1 MKFSEQWLREW
12 VNPAK
17 STVEL
22 GHQITMAGL
31 EVDAVEPVAGVFSGI
46 VVGHIVAC
54 EQHPDADKLRVTK
67 VDAGTGELL
76 QVVCGAPNA
85 RVGIKVPFAMIG
97 AKLPGIDI
105 KKAKLRG
112 VESFGMLCSA
122 RELGMSDDHAGLL
135 ELPADAPVG
144 KDFREWLVLA
154 DNSIELGLTP
164 NRGDCLG
171 HLGVAR
177 EVAVL
182 NKLELSRPD
191 CSPIAPS
198 IDDMR
203 PVELRAPEACPRY
216 LGRVIRNIDRSAS
229 TPLWMVEKLRR
240 CGIRSISP
248 CVDVTNYVLLELGHP
263 MHAFDLNQIDG
274 GIVVRLPNPGEKL
287 VLLDGR
293 EVEVQPDTLLIADH
307 SKPLALAGIMGGE
320 HSGIADESTDI
331 FLESAFFSP
340 LAIAGRARRYGLHT
354 DASHRYE
361 RGVDPE
367 LQRAAMERAT
377 RLLLAIVGGEA
388 GPIVEAVSA
397 EHLPKRTPITLRRGR
412 IARILGVSLA
422 DTEVVDI
429 LTRLGM
435 QVESVGDGWSVVPPS
450 WRFDIAIEVD
460 LIEELARVHGYNEL
474 PTTAPVAELNMTG
487 RREQALEPRR
497 FRDLLVA
504 RGYQEAITFS
514 FVEPK
519 LIEHFTPG
527 VTGLGLLNPIS
538 SDLSVMRTSVLAGLV
553 RAAEHNQNRQQNRIR
568 LVETGLRFLPAAGSR
583 VAEASSLVQEPVIA
597 GLIMGPR
604 HAEAWANGADKV
616 DFFDLKAD
624 VEALIGAT
632 GAAGEFQVV
641 AGSHPA
647 LHPGQC
653 AELRRGEASVGYF
666 GALHPELTQKLDL
679 NSTAFVFEF
688 RLAEL
693 TRGGLPAFS
702 PLSSFP
708 SVRRDLALIVEE
720 SVTAGAIARTIENVA
735 GELLQDLRVFDV
747 YRGKGVDSGRKSVA
761 LGLTLQDSSRTLN
774 DTEVTDIIEK
784 VVATLGKELGATL
797 RE

>member
-12 VNPAK
+12 VNPALN
-17 STVEL
+17 SAEL
-22 GHQITMAGL
+22 GHQVTMAGL
-31 EVDAVEPVAGVFSGI
+31 EVDAIEPVAGEFAGV

-54 EQHPDADKLRVTK
+54 EPHPDADKLRVTQ

-76 QVVCGAPNA
+76 QIVCGAPNA
-85 RVGIKVPFAMIG
+85 RIGIKVPFAMIG
-97 AKLPGIDI
+97 ATLPGIAI

-122 RELGMSDDHAGLL
+122 RELGMSEDHAGLL
-135 ELPADAPVG
+135 ELPAEAPVG
-144 KDFREWLVLA
+144 QDIRDTLVLN

-182 NKLELSRPD
+182 NKLPLQQPD
-191 CSPIAPS
+191 CSPVAPAS
-198 IDDMR
+198 DATR

-216 LGRVIRNIDRSAS
+216 LGRVIKNIDRSAA

-240 CGIRSISP
+240 CGLRAISP

-263 MHAFDLNQIDG
+263 MHAFDLNEIEG
-274 GIVVRLPNPGEKL
+274 GIVVRLPEPGEKL

-307 SKPLALAGIMGGE
+307 KKPLALAGIMGGE
-320 HSGIADESTDI
+320 HSGIAEGSTDI
-331 FLESAFFSP
+331 FLEAAYFNP
-340 LAIAGRARRYGLHT
+340 LSIAGRARRYGLHT

-367 LQRAAMERAT
+367 LQRTAMERAT
-377 RLLLAIVGGEA
+377 ALLLAIVGGEP
-388 GPIVEAVSA
+388 GPIVEAVSPA
-397 EHLPKRTPITLRRGR
+397 HLPQRAPITLRRAR
-412 IARILGVSLA
+412 IARILGVALA
-422 DTEVVDI
+422 DAEVVDI
-429 LTRLGM
+429 LNRLGM
-435 QVESVGDGWSVVPPS
+435 TVVPAGEGWSVVPPS
-450 WRFDIAIEVD
+450 WRFDMAIEVD

-474 PTTAPVAELNMTG
+474 PTAPPLADLVMTG
-487 RREQALEPRR
+487 RREQELPVRR

-504 RGYQEAITFS
+504 RGYQEAVSFS

-519 LIEHFTPG
+519 LIDFFTPG
-527 VTGLGLLNPIS
+527 VQGLSLLNPIS
-538 SDLSVMRTSVLAGLV
+538 SELSVMRTSVLAGLV
-553 RAAEHNQNRQQNRIR
+553 KTAVHNQNRQQNRIR
-568 LVETGLRFLPAAGSR
+568 LVETGLRFLPQSTEPQAA
-583 VAEASSLVQEPVIA
+583 ELLQEPVIA

-604 HAEAWANGADKV
+604 HPESWANASDKV

-624 VEALIGAT
+624 VEAMLAAT
-632 GAAGEFQVV
+632 GAAGEFSIS

-653 AELRRGEASVGYF
+653 AELRRDGQSVGYF
-666 GALHPELTQKLDL
+666 GALHPELVQKLDL
-679 NSTAFVFEF
+679 NSTAYVFEF
-688 RLAEL
+688 RLADL
-693 TRGGLPAFS
+693 LQGGLPAFQ
-702 PLSSFP
+702 PLSAFP
-708 SVRRDLALIVEE
+708 SVRRDLALIVAE
-720 SVTAGAIARTIENVA
+720 SVTAQAIAASIKA
-735 GELLQDLRVFDV
+735 SIGELLHELRVFDV

-774 DTEVTDIIEK
+774 DTEVTEIIEK
-784 VVATLGKELGATL
+784 VVLNLGTELGASL